1 MICASGWGRPPGCP
15 TVPRT
20 GRVSLK
26 TGRDGLTVIG
36 LHVDHMKAE
45 MSWPPIA
52 TPWPMT
58 ADELTAVQEESN
70 PQHRP

>member
-1 MICASGWGRPPGCP
+1 
-15 TVPRT
+15 
-20 GRVSLK
+20 LK